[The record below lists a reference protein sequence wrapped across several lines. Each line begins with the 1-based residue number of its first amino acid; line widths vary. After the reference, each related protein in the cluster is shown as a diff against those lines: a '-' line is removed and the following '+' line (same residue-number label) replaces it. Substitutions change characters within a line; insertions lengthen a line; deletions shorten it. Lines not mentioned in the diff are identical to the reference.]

1 MHEYEKTLKYKSE
14 VYQRNFLDFVCGSP
28 TSTKASNQDVETKIK
43 PCGTTQKEEVQ
54 TKEPQDLKGRI
65 AQEENVQIEKPQDLK
80 GGD

>member
-1 MHEYEKTLKYKSE
+1 
-14 VYQRNFLDFVCGSP
+14 
-28 TSTKASNQDVETKIK
+28 VETKIR

>member
-1 MHEYEKTLKYKSE
+1 
-14 VYQRNFLDFVCGSP
+14 
-28 TSTKASNQDVETKIK
+28 VETKIK
-43 PCGTTQKEEVQ
+43 PCGTTQEEEVQ